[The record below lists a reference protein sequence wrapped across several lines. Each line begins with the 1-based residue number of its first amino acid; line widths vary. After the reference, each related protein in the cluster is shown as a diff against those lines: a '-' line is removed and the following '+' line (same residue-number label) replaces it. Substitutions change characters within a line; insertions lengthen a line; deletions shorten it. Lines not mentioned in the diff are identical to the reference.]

1 MNIQMNKLYVELFLL
16 VAQMQ
21 NKMEK
26 KTKNEWKKMSTE
38 RIYLRISIFKYY
50 EKKKCLDNVLEETFG
65 IVETEKISKCLN

>member
-50 EKKKCLDNVLEETFG
+50 EKKNMFG
-65 IVETEKISKCLN
+65 